1 MTTDKNNFCYP
12 GATAPG
18 FKIAAQLR
26 GEKEDVVFTSCSS
39 CFQKNLQARNVENG
53 DDLELG
59 LCPRP
64 RKRANHRRLTG
75 VRGMG
80 WNPIFKSSST
90 HLHFYT
96 AKPTCGSLTYYK
108 SDLCLLHDL

>member
-39 CFQKNLQARNVENG
+39 CFQKNLQAAARASHGNVNE
-53 DDLELG
+53 DKF
-59 LCPRP
+59 R
-64 RKRANHRRLTG
+64 
-75 VRGMG
+75 
-80 WNPIFKSSST
+80 
-90 HLHFYT
+90 
-96 AKPTCGSLTYYK
+96 
-108 SDLCLLHDL
+108 

>member
-1 MTTDKNNFCYP
+1 MTTDKNNSCYP

-26 GEKEDVVFTSCSS
+26 GEKEDVVFTSCSG
-39 CFQKNLQARNVENG
+39 CFQKNLQARSVGNG

-64 RKRANHRRLTG
+64 RKRANHRRLAG

-80 WNPIFKSSST
+80 WNPIFKSF
-90 HLHFYT
+90 FYT
-96 AKPTCGSLTYYK
+96 SA
-108 SDLCLLHDL
+108 LLHGQNIPYGRAPCL

>member
-39 CFQKNLQARNVENG
+39 CFQKNLQARSVENV
-53 DDLELG
+53 DDWELG

-64 RKRANHRRLTG
+64 RKPANHRRLTG
-75 VRGMG
+75 IRGMG

-96 AKPTCGSLTYYK
+96 ANSTYTAKSTCVSLTHY
-108 SDLCLLHDL
+108 C